1 MIRHQMV
8 RLDHIPDREAFAPS
22 KMPDRVNLTWR
33 GDPSTTQVVSWRTA
47 AYRDN
52 RGFGQITKAAD
63 GPLFRHD
70 TVYGKAPRTL
80 ETNLGV
86 ANYHMVEFT
95 DLEPD
100 TEYMYRVGDGMNW
113 TEWNHF
119 RTAPAPGQPQ
129 PFSFVYFGD
138 WQEDIRSQVSRVAR
152 QAFRDAPYARFWLY
166 AGDLVDN
173 GHNDG
178 EWGEFFEAHGWISSM
193 IPMIPTPGN
202 HEYSRGFLPF
212 ERPDHSFLS
221 MQWRHQ
227 FGLPEHGPAG
237 AEETVY
243 YIDYNGVR
251 IISLDSNLQKE
262 WYNNLRKEYGEETDR
277 KTAITMWLEDALES
291 NDQNWTVVVFHHP
304 IFTHQPRGD
313 HEILEWLPVL
323 EKHQVDLVLQG
334 HDHAYFRTGEQSF
347 NHDIMVKDGKG
358 GWKPIRLDPNSGT
371 VYVSSMAGSKQR
383 TIQTWDDWIVRGSED
398 LQVYHIVHVDTD
410 SIHFQT
416 KTATGKL
423 YDAFTLHK
431 QPDGRPN
438 RIIDHIPDGVGI
450 ARRDEKIRSMEPGAI
465 RTWFYHER
473 EFADPRR

>member
-193 IPMIPTPGN
+193 IPMIPTP
-202 HEYSRGFLPF
+202 
-212 ERPDHSFLS
+212 
-221 MQWRHQ
+221 
-227 FGLPEHGPAG
+227 
-237 AEETVY
+237 
-243 YIDYNGVR
+243 
-251 IISLDSNLQKE
+251 
-262 WYNNLRKEYGEETDR
+262 
-277 KTAITMWLEDALES
+277 
-291 NDQNWTVVVFHHP
+291 
-304 IFTHQPRGD
+304 
-313 HEILEWLPVL
+313 EI
-323 EKHQVDLVLQG
+323 G
-334 HDHAYFRTGEQSF
+334 RA
-347 NHDIMVKDGKG
+347 
-358 GWKPIRLDPNSGT
+358 
-371 VYVSSMAGSKQR
+371 
-383 TIQTWDDWIVRGSED
+383 
-398 LQVYHIVHVDTD
+398 HV
-410 SIHFQT
+410 
-416 KTATGKL
+416 
-423 YDAFTLHK
+423 
-431 QPDGRPN
+431 
-438 RIIDHIPDGVGI
+438 
-450 ARRDEKIRSMEPGAI
+450 
-465 RTWFYHER
+465 
-473 EFADPRR
+473 